1 MFRTHREAYPR
12 VVDNMNTVVSLIEAH
27 YLSENVVSAHRV
39 PSEYPRT
46 RGTKHCVLRF
56 GLLRI

>member
-27 YLSENVVSAHRV
+27 YLSENVVSTLRV
-39 PSEYPRT
+39 PTEYPPSS
-46 RGTKHCVLRF
+46 RGTKH
-56 GLLRI
+56 

>member
-27 YLSENVVSAHRV
+27 YLSENVVSTHRV
-39 PSEYPRT
+39 PTEYPPSS
-46 RGTKHCVLRF
+46 RGTKH
-56 GLLRI
+56 

>member
-27 YLSENVVSAHRV
+27 YLSENVVSTRRV
-39 PSEYPRT
+39 PVARSTERVA
-46 RGTKHCVLRF
+46 GRF
-56 GLLRI
+56 GLYRI